1 MSLILSLAL
10 LLGAP
15 SAQPAD
21 TFAARVLH
29 GKLVEV
35 GPTGPGYQKALWSQL
50 DGPVTTALKTCIASH
65 APADKSPFT
74 VVADIRP
81 DGAPRRVVAQPA
93 TPLADCFARWLA
105 TQTLPP
111 PPRLTDTID
120 YPIEIDI
127 SIVH

>member
-1 MSLILSLAL
+1 MSFILSLAL

-21 TFAARVLH
+21 SFAARVLR

-35 GPTGPGYQKALWSQL
+35 GPTGPGYQKVLWHQL
-50 DGPVTTALKTCIASH
+50 DGPVTAALKTCIASH

-81 DGAPRRVVAQPA
+81 DGAPSRVVAQPA

-111 PPRLTDTID
+111 PPRLTDTTD
-120 YPIEIDI
+120 YPIEIDV